1 MKKKKHFIAYI
12 LIILCLCGALFYGGM
27 TFQKNHNQSTIT
39 SSYVETQLK
48 QSNDLITSDYQYSR
62 IGKFDNSLELNGWTI
77 PLTNKSFLLQY
88 SGDIQYG
95 IQLDSL
101 NIQINKDTIIINTPD
116 IKVLSHSIDESS
128 IQVYDESNN
137 LFNPIQISDYKKF
150 AVSEKKKAIKE
161 AKENGVEKRVKE
173 KTKKAIK
180 KIVKLIPGSDQYK
193 IEINIGEVNE

>member
-1 MKKKKHFIAYI
+1 
-12 LIILCLCGALFYGGM
+12 M

-150 AVSEKKKAIKE
+150 AVSEKRKQSKKQ
-161 AKENGVEKRVKE
+161 KRMELKNE
-173 KTKKAIK
+173 LKKKQK
-180 KIVKLIPGSDQYK
+180 KRLKKS
-193 IEINIGEVNE
+193 